1 MAQSNP
7 NAAVRAANGFAGTT
21 HILEVSNVSVVTTEA
36 ACLEAQNEGFVV
48 VAVEDDVTND
58 GCHIALQGAQ
68 ATPSITG
75 TTLVVT
81 FG

>member
-1 MAQSNP
+1 MGHWFEQFDQIEALFSWEYP
-7 NAAVRAANGFAGTT
+7 AVR
-21 HILEVSNVSVVTTEA
+21 
-36 ACLEAQNEGFVV
+36 EAQNEGFVV
-48 VAVEDDVTND
+48 VAVEDDVSND
-58 GCHIALQGAQ
+58 GCHIALQGAA